1 MFACM
6 DVLGFVQA
14 TLIINTFSWAQQKMH
29 KWKKQ
34 SSKAVCPER
43 LSGIGITLTRSIPSQ
58 FIRRMI
64 QQAGGSGVGR
74 RAKVRPVL
82 NDSEAS
88 AVWGLRPTVFL
99 GPDAIRNI
107 QHISYTV
114 NFSWTAS
121 VPMKIH
127 SFSSPSTL
135 GAFQAS
141 LSIHG
146 KVHRKRRRERFNC
159 KVSHSFKNC
168 GKTPSN
174 LSVL

>member
-1 MFACM
+1 M
-6 DVLGFVQA
+6 DALAFVQA
-14 TLIINTFSWAQQKMH
+14 TLRMNTLR
-29 KWKKQ
+29 KKQ
-34 SSKAVCPER
+34 NSKWVQKLHIQSFCLGSGSR
-43 LSGIGITLTRSIPSQ
+43 LTLSVPSQ
-58 FIRRMI
+58 LIRSVI

-82 NDSEAS
+82 KDSEAS

-127 SFSSPSTL
+127 SFSSPPTL

-141 LSIHG
+141 LSMHG

-174 LSVL
+174 LSLL

>member
-1 MFACM
+1 MSRASE
-6 DVLGFVQA
+6 L
-14 TLIINTFSWAQQKMH
+14 
-29 KWKKQ
+29 
-34 SSKAVCPER
+34 
-43 LSGIGITLTRSIPSQ
+43 LSGIGITADPSSQ
-58 FIRRMI
+58 FIRTMI
-64 QQAGGSGVGR
+64 RQAGGSGMDWGT
-74 RAKVRPVL
+74 KVRPVL
-82 NDSEAS
+82 KDSEAS
-88 AVWGLRPTVFL
+88 VVWGLRPTVFL

-135 GAFQAS
+135 GVFQAS